1 MLPNAIYYTLE
12 TFPLRA
18 VARTTA
24 HTDNTHYL
32 TMAGNRETFEFEQ
45 RPAQIVE
52 GADCPV

>member
-18 VARTTA
+18 AARAA
-24 HTDNTHYL
+24 HTYNTLYL
-32 TMAGNRETFEFEQ
+32 ARAGNRETFEFEQ